1 VRHLEAAAIGLAF
14 AIASAYMVALTARQS
29 ASVSSIGA
37 QRALAWALLN
47 AQSPENVTKLL
58 SIALNGTSYEV
69 HVLNLNETVPEP
81 KLPFCYSALVVNPAG
96 GEKKIVVV
104 CVGP

>member
-29 ASVSSIGA
+29 ASVSGISA

-47 AQSPENVTKLL
+47 AQNPENVTRLL

-69 HVLNLNETVPEP
+69 RVLNVGEP
-81 KLPFCYSALVVNPAG
+81 LEPGHSVCYCAVLVNLTSGV
-96 GEKKIVVV
+96 EKIIVV
-104 CVGP
+104 CAGP

>member
-1 VRHLEAAAIGLAF
+1 MRHLEAAAIGLVF
-14 AIASAYMVALTARQS
+14 AIASAYMVALTARQGAG
-29 ASVSSIGA
+29 ASGVGA

-69 HVLNLNETVPEP
+69 HVLNPDETVPEP

-104 CVGP
+104 CAGP

>member
-1 VRHLEAAAIGLAF
+1 VRHLEAAAIGLVF
-14 AIASAYMVALTARQS
+14 AIASAYMVALTARQGAG
-29 ASVSSIGA
+29 ASGVGA

-69 HVLNLNETVPEP
+69 RVLNPGEPLEP
-81 KLPFCYSALVVNPAG
+81 KLPLCYGAVLANLTSGV
-96 GEKKIVVV
+96 EKVIIV
-104 CVGP
+104 CSGP

>member
-29 ASVSSIGA
+29 ASVSGISA

-47 AQSPENVTKLL
+47 AQNPENVTKLL
-58 SIALNGTSYEV
+58 NAALNGTSYEI
-69 HVLNLNETVPEP
+69 HVLNRGETLEP
-81 KLPFCYSALVVNPAG
+81 GHSVCYGAVLVNLTSKV
-96 GEKKIVVV
+96 EKIIVV
-104 CVGP
+104 CAGP

>member
-1 VRHLEAAAIGLAF
+1 VRHLEAAAIGLVF
-14 AIASAYMVALTARQS
+14 AIASAYMVALTARQGAG
-29 ASVSSIGA
+29 ASGVGA

-47 AQSPENVTKLL
+47 AQSPENVARLV

-69 HVLNLNETVPEP
+69 HVLNLNETLEP

-96 GEKKIVVV
+96 KEEKIVVV
-104 CVGP
+104 CAGP